1 MTSIFRNKGEKDR
14 ERERERERKLN
25 RFPIVNWLYDG
36 TKNIM
41 YDYKD

>member
-1 MTSIFRNKGEKDR
+1 MTSILRNKGEKDK
-14 ERERERERKLN
+14 ERERKLN